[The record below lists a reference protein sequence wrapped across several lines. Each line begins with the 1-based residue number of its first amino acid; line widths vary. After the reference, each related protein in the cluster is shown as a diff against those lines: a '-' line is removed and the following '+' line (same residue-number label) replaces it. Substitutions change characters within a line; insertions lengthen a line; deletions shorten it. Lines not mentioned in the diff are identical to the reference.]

1 MQRRLWTPHL
11 TCQRQR
17 FSWRR
22 FTWRR
27 FSRRWSL
34 RSWTRSFF
42 WCILRYTFWHM
53 FLQEL
58 IDWRTSLTKCKLLW
72 QWCSCTSISFK
83 HILNIMLDF
92 RFWRHLLVHSFE
104 LFHRSTFLH
113 SLILILFFM
122 NFHFLVDLTY
132 LWFRIIKH
140 FSWASRLSFLF
151 SWLIQPTWLQ
161 QFTTFN
167 GSFKAIISLEQVLA

>member
-1 MQRRLWTPHL
+1 MQRRLWTSHL
-11 TCQRQR
+11 TCQR
-17 FSWRR
+17 FSWRW
-22 FTWRR
+22 F
-27 FSRRWSL
+27 L
-34 RSWTRSFF
+34 RTWTRSFF

-58 IDWRTSLTKCKLLW
+58 IDWRTSLAKCKLLW
-72 QWCSCTSISFK
+72 QWCSGASISFK
-83 HILNIMLDF
+83 HILNIVLNL

-104 LFHRSTFLH
+104 LFHWSTFLH
-113 SLILILFFM
+113 SLILILFFV

-140 FSWASRLSFLF
+140 LSWASRLSLFF
-151 SWLIQPTWLQ
+151 SWLNKPSWLQ

-167 GSFKAIISLEQVLA
+167 GSFKTIIGLE